1 MVSVKFVRAWRHYNP
16 GEVAGFTAAVAGQ
29 LVEKRYAVEVDSNV
43 EDGGV
48 SDDADAGV
56 KAAAAGG
63 RGGKPA
69 GKKVGVPAE
78 AVDAGVA
85 VGEDVVAPEV

>member
-29 LVEKRYAVEVDSNV
+29 LVEKRYATEVDADA

-48 SDDADAGV
+48 SDDADAGEKV
-56 KAAAAGG
+56 AAAG
-63 RGGKPA
+63 RSGKGS
-69 GKKVGVPAE
+69 GKKVGAPAE
-78 AVDAGVA
+78 AASAAEA

>member
-29 LVEKRYAVEVDSNV
+29 LVEKRYAVEVGADA

-48 SDDADAGV
+48 SDDADAGE
-56 KAAAAGG
+56 KGAAAGG
-63 RGGKPA
+63 RGGKGA
-69 GKKVGVPAE
+69 GKKVGAPAE
-78 AVDAGVA
+78 AV
-85 VGEDVVAPEV
+85 GEGVVAPGV